1 MINYMVKAYFFGLI
15 LILMKEIGLK
25 IKEMEL
31 GSSDELME
39 KSIKVS
45 GRMINN
51 MAKGYLFGLIIL
63 LMKEIGLKIKDMEL
77 VSSD

>member
-1 MINYMVKAYFFGLI
+1 MAKGNLFRLI

-45 GRMINN
+45 GMMINN

-63 LMKEIGLKIKDMEL
+63 LMKEIGLKIKEMEL
-77 VSSD
+77 GNSD